1 MFVILVLYKVL
12 LMYEEL
18 DGINP
23 PNDED
28 ILWRYTNFEVFV
40 NLLDTEA
47 LYFTR
52 ADKFEDPYEGF
63 IPQSIMDAYKQSLER
78 VTPTEFVEA
87 IMKRHEASRKY
98 VMCNCWH
105 QNVVESMA
113 MWEKYQMR
121 NSGVAIKT
129 TMEKMKN
136 SLLSEYAIYIGKIE
150 YIYGDTDDDQYIQNF
165 LQNDIPLAKKL
176 TYFPYFQKRKEYE
189 HEQEVRLIVDIDR
202 FVTDAL
208 TNQTVENVDSFLE
221 TGLPDICDIGMLFNI
236 DVSTLID
243 EVIVSPYAKD
253 WITETLRSVVQKFGF
268 NFDVRASTL
277 LDAPTS
283 DELINDGGL

>member
-1 MFVILVLYKVL
+1 
-12 LMYEEL
+12 MYEEL

-23 PNDED
+23 PNDKD

-78 VTPTEFVEA
+78 VTPAEFVEA
-87 IMKRHEASRKY
+87 IMKWHEASRKY

-113 MWEKYQMR
+113 MWEKYHMR

-136 SLLSEYAIYIGKIE
+136 SLLSQYSIYIGQIE
-150 YIYGDTDDDQYIQNF
+150 YIYGNTDDDQYMQNF
-165 LQNDIPLAKKL
+165 LQSDIPLAKKL
-176 TYFPYFQKRKEYE
+176 TYFPYFRKRKEYE
-189 HEQEVRLIVDIDR
+189 HEQEVRLIVDIDP
-202 FVTDAL
+202 FVRDAL
-208 TNQTVENVDSFLE
+208 NNQTVENVDSFLK

-236 DVSTLID
+236 DVRTLID

-268 NFDVRASTL
+268 NFQVSPSTL
-277 LDAPTS
+277 LDDPTS

>member
-1 MFVILVLYKVL
+1 
-12 LMYEEL
+12 MYEEL

-28 ILWRYTNFEVFV
+28 TLWRYTNFEVFV

-63 IPQSIMDAYKQSLER
+63 IPQSIMDAYKQSLMSLMG
-78 VTPTEFVEA
+78 VTSEVFVEA
-87 IMKRHEASRKY
+87 IMKKHEASRKY

-113 MWEKYQMR
+113 MWEKYNMR
-121 NSGVAIKT
+121 NSGVAIKIN
-129 TMEKMKN
+129 MEKMKN
-136 SLLSEYAIYIGKIE
+136 SLTNEYSIYIGKIE
-150 YIYGDTDDDQYIQNF
+150 YIYGNTNDDQYMQNF
-165 LQNDIPLAKKL
+165 LQSEIPLAKKL

-189 HEQEVRLIVDIDR
+189 HEQEVRLIVDIDS
-202 FVTDAL
+202 FVMDVL
-208 TNQTVENVDSFLE
+208 NNQTVETVDAFLE

-236 DVSTLID
+236 DVNMLID

-253 WITETLRSVVQKFGF
+253 WVTETLRSVVQKFGF
-268 NFDVRASTL
+268 NFDVKPSTL
-277 LDAPTS
+277 LDTPAS

>member
-1 MFVILVLYKVL
+1 
-12 LMYEEL
+12 MYEEL

-78 VTPTEFVEA
+78 VTPAEFVEA
-87 IMKRHEASRKY
+87 IMKWYEPSRKY

-113 MWEKYQMR
+113 MWEKYHMR

-129 TMEKMKN
+129 TMEKMKS
-136 SLLSEYAIYIGKIE
+136 SLTSEYSIYIGKME
-150 YIYGDTDDDQYIQNF
+150 YIYGNTDDDQYMQNF
-165 LQNDIPLAKKL
+165 LQNNIPLAKKL
-176 TYFPYFQKRKEYE
+176 TYFPYFLKRKEYE
-189 HEQEVRLIVDIDR
+189 HEQEVRLIVDIDP
-202 FVTDAL
+202 FVMDAL
-208 TNQTVENVDSFLE
+208 NNQTVETVDTFLE

-253 WITETLRSVVQKFGF
+253 WITETLSSVVQKFGF
-268 NFDVRASTL
+268 NFDVKPSTL
-277 LDAPTS
+277 LENPTS
-283 DELINDGGL
+283 DELINGGGL

>member
-1 MFVILVLYKVL
+1 
-12 LMYEEL
+12 MYEEL

-28 ILWRYTNFEVFV
+28 TLWRYTNFEKFV

-47 LYFTR
+47 LFFTR

-63 IPQSIMDAYKQSLER
+63 IPQSIIDAYKQSLKR
-78 VTPTEFVEA
+78 VAPEEFVEA
-87 IMKRHEASRKY
+87 IMRRNEDSRKY

-113 MWEKYQMR
+113 MWEKYHMR

-129 TMEKMKN
+129 TMQKMKN
-136 SLLSEYAIYIGKIE
+136 SLTSTHSIYVGKIE
-150 YIYGDTDDDQYIQNF
+150 YIYDNTDDDRYMQNF
-165 LQNDIPLAKKL
+165 LQSEIPLAKKL

-189 HEQEVRLIVDIDR
+189 HEQEVRLIVDIDP
-202 FVTDAL
+202 FVMDAL
-208 TNQTVENVDSFLE
+208 NNQTVETVDNFLE

-236 DVSTLID
+236 EVNKLID
-243 EVIVSPYAKD
+243 EVIVSPYAED
-253 WITETLRSVVQKFGF
+253 WITETVSSVVQKFGF
-268 NFDVRASTL
+268 NFKVSPSTL
-277 LDAPTS
+277 LDDPAL
-283 DELINDGGL
+283 DEIITDGGL

>member
-1 MFVILVLYKVL
+1 MVF

-63 IPQSIMDAYKQSLER
+63 IPQSIMDAYKQSLKR
-78 VTPTEFVEA
+78 VTPAEFVEA
-87 IMKRHEASRKY
+87 IMKWHEASRKY
-98 VMCNCWH
+98 VMCSCWH

-113 MWEKYQMR
+113 MWEKYHMR

-129 TMEKMKN
+129 TGEKMKN
-136 SLLSEYAIYIGKIE
+136 SLTSEYSIYIGKIE
-150 YIYGDTDDDQYIQNF
+150 YIYGNTDDDQYMQNF

-176 TYFPYFQKRKEYE
+176 TYFPYLQKRKEYE
-189 HEQEVRLIVDIDR
+189 HEQEVRLIVDIDPFIR
-202 FVTDAL
+202 DAL
-208 TNQTVENVDSFLE
+208 NNQTVENVDSFLE
-221 TGLPDICDIGMLFNI
+221 TGLPDICDIGMLFNV
-236 DVSTLID
+236 DVNRLID

-268 NFDVRASTL
+268 NFEVSPSTL
-277 LDAPTS
+277 LDDPTS
-283 DELINDGGL
+283 DELINDGGI

>member
-1 MFVILVLYKVL
+1 
-12 LMYEEL
+12 MYEEL

-23 PNDED
+23 PNDKD

-63 IPQSIMDAYKQSLER
+63 IPQSIMDAYKQSLKR
-78 VTPTEFVEA
+78 VTPAEFVEA
-87 IMKRHEASRKY
+87 IMKRHETSRKY

-105 QNVVESMA
+105 RNVVESMA
-113 MWEKYQMR
+113 MWEKYHMR

-136 SLLSEYAIYIGKIE
+136 SLLSEYSIYIGKIE
-150 YIYGDTDDDQYIQNF
+150 YIYGNTDDDQYMQNF
-165 LQNDIPLAKKL
+165 LQSDIPLAKKL
-176 TYFPYFQKRKEYE
+176 TYFPYFRKRKEYE
-189 HEQEVRLIVDIDR
+189 HEQEVRLIVDIDS
-202 FVTDAL
+202 FVMDAL
-208 TNQTVENVDSFLE
+208 NNQTVETVDTFLE

-236 DVSTLID
+236 DVSTLVD

-268 NFDVRASTL
+268 NFQVSPSTL
-277 LDAPTS
+277 LDDPTS